1 MSGGLDYEEEM
12 DNLPK
17 DLLDYPDDVEME
29 ESNPSPDSSSS
40 SKGPSPD
47 PSKKRKIPQKKPAS
61 PKKAKTSKKSKS
73 SINPVYGLVPLL
85 KTHLVVWFH
94 ETHRDV
100 CNEKR
105 DVWIQTIQQLMQ
117 QSKPFEQKLKQ
128 SGKILIDKW
137 LKIIPESAAV
147 LKALFK
153 ELGSAKLACVCP
165 VKKIESGAKDI
176 WTGEL
181 ISEKPKAVMKKLI
194 ICTSKEKDVENSVFY
209 TEAEYAE
216 LIRAPVYLS
225 NISDFIAIMIR
236 NTAESI
242 HVSGVT
248 TPDELFEK
256 VFEKCDLSKPL
267 SSWKIGTKDSK
278 LCFKLVNMYRDVNT
292 YVSNPPK

>member
-1 MSGGLDYEEEM
+1 MTSFLSHIIRIGRSEKKIYFNANKNCFYKKYFSPSILNMSGGLDYEEEM

-117 QSKPFEQKLKQ
+117 PYK
-128 SGKILIDKW
+128 
-137 LKIIPESAAV
+137 
-147 LKALFK
+147 
-153 ELGSAKLACVCP
+153 
-165 VKKIESGAKDI
+165 
-176 WTGEL
+176 
-181 ISEKPKAVMKKLI
+181 
-194 ICTSKEKDVENSVFY
+194 
-209 TEAEYAE
+209 
-216 LIRAPVYLS
+216 S
-225 NISDFIAIMIR
+225 NHTAHQNCCSD
-236 NTAESI
+236 
-242 HVSGVT
+242 
-248 TPDELFEK
+248 L
-256 VFEKCDLSKPL
+256 
-267 SSWKIGTKDSK
+267 
-278 LCFKLVNMYRDVNT
+278 
-292 YVSNPPK
+292 